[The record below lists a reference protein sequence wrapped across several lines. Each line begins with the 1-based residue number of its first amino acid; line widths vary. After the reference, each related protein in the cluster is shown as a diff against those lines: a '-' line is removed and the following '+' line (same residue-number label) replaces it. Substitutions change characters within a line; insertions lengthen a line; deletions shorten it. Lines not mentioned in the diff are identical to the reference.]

1 MNSSGQRYTIRGDS
15 YSDCVAKIREEYG
28 ENYIIVNK
36 RAVHTGGFLGLFKHD
51 QMEVIFTVRDMGPYR
66 SSRSSLASD
75 GSDSGENSGLD
86 AFSLEKKRILEAAK
100 KAGLESQQNQMTSIQ
115 KQLETLNRKLDT
127 ISSDTDVPA
136 SVRKIEELLESNEF
150 SAVYIRKM
158 TERLKGELSLD
169 ELENFD
175 FVQQKVVEWIGE
187 GISVDPEVELTRKP
201 VVLVLVGPTGVGKTT
216 TVAKMAAKYRLSDK
230 NLFIRM
236 VTIDRFRIAAQ
247 EQLSIYGEHM
257 EIPTTAAETAEDIQ
271 KLLAIDGDKLDVMLI
286 DTIGLS
292 PHDYESIG
300 RMRKIL
306 DVPGLRP
313 EMYLAISA
321 ATKTSDLRDIMR
333 NYETFGYKSVIVT
346 KYDETNHIGN
356 VISILAEKNK
366 PVSYISSGQIV
377 PRNFESASVMRFLMK
392 LTDFKIDRDSLEKR
406 FAALPEDNSV
416 VLHKTTNGGME

>member
-1 MNSSGQRYTIRGDS
+1 
-15 YSDCVAKIREEYG
+15 
-28 ENYIIVNK
+28 
-36 RAVHTGGFLGLFKHD
+36 
-51 QMEVIFTVRDMGPYR
+51 
-66 SSRSSLASD
+66 
-75 GSDSGENSGLD
+75 
-86 AFSLEKKRILEAAK
+86 
-100 KAGLESQQNQMTSIQ
+100 
-115 KQLETLNRKLDT
+115 
-127 ISSDTDVPA
+127 
-136 SVRKIEELLESNEF
+136 
-150 SAVYIRKM
+150 M

-313 EMYLAISA
+313 EMYLAVSA

-416 VLHKTTNGGME
+416 VVHKTTNGGME